1 LYQPQSGAVV
11 VDGTD
16 LRDLDMDSWQARMA
30 ISFQDFVRYQLT
42 LRENVAINAIAHR
55 DDDEGLLEC
64 LRRAGLGDLTHN
76 GSGITLETPLSRL
89 LPGGTDLSGGQWQ
102 RVALARA
109 LFAVRHGARVL
120 ILDEPTAQLDAR
132 AEAAFYET
140 FLDLAAGVTSVIVS
154 HRFSTV
160 RRADLI
166 VVLDEGRITEQGSHD
181 ELLAS
186 GGHYAEMFHAQAR
199 RFAATTGG
207 DR

>member
-1 LYQPQSGAVV
+1 
-11 VDGTD
+11 
-16 LRDLDMDSWQARMA
+16 LRELDTASWQARTA
-30 ISFQDFVRYQLT
+30 ITFQDFVRYQLT

-55 DDDEGLLEC
+55 DDDEGLLES
-64 LRRAGLGDLTHN
+64 LRRAGLGELLN
-76 GSGITLETPLSRL
+76 GSGITLDTPLSRL
-89 LPGGTDLSGGQWQ
+89 QPGGTDLSGGQWQ

-120 ILDEPTAQLDAR
+120 VLDEPTAQLDAR

-140 FLDLAAGVTSVIVS
+140 FLDLTAGVTSVIIS

-166 VVLDEGRITEQGSHD
+166 VVLDGGRITEQGSHE
-181 ELLAS
+181 ELLAR
-186 GGHYAEMFHAQAR
+186 GGHYAEMFRAQAR
-199 RFAATTGG
+199 RFAVTTGG